1 MSKPPGPPSRV
12 LVKIRVVIPVVSSS
26 KIVGPASSAV
36 EFTTQPRVSAGPQP
50 RASRLSW
57 RREPHKA
64 PPPPPPPAVA
74 LEDQLVATCGKARGK
89 NVPARLAV
97 RAAVTG

>member
-36 EFTTQPRVSAGPQP
+36 EFTTQPRFSAGSQP
-50 RASRLSW
+50 RSSRLSW
-57 RREPHKA
+57 RGDTNRSAPPH
-64 PPPPPPPAVA
+64 PPPPVLWEGSGEHTSELQARSDLVCRA
-74 LEDQLVATCGKARGK
+74 LLE
-89 NVPARLAV
+89 
-97 RAAVTG
+97 